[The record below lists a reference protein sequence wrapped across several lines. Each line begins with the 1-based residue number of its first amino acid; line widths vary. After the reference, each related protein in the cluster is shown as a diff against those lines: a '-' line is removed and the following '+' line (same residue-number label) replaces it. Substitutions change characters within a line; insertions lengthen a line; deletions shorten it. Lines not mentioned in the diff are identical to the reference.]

1 MFMLIVA
8 SLQPLPRVKG
18 SGETITI
25 AAGQTLQLQCIV
37 ENMPRKLK
45 VSLNILVADFQ
56 SKS

>member
-1 MFMLIVA
+1 MLIVA

-45 VSLNILVADFQ
+45 VSFNILVADFQ